1 LGKGEKISENEIEI
15 LLKSNAGGVPWQK
28 RAVISMNRNWETEN
42 GELLATYLTFENLL
56 MVGTKD
62 HLARE
67 KAEKAAKE
75 GQKLEGF

>member
-1 LGKGEKISENEIEI
+1 ML
-15 LLKSNAGGVPWQK
+15 
-28 RAVISMNRNWETEN
+28 
-42 GELLATYLTFENLL
+42 
-56 MVGTKD
+56 GTKD